1 MEVFRSDSS
10 GRDYANERLFNLLK
24 RVKQNTLKDFF
35 DNIER
40 INDHKGTLFIH
51 LKSNELNELNES
63 DIRYYHSVFKTFW
76 YLENEYEVEIVLDGK
91 TVLL

>member
-10 GRDYANERLFNLLK
+10 GKDYANERLFNLVK

-51 LKSNELNELNES
+51 LKSNES
-63 DIRYYHSVFKTFW
+63 DVRYYHSVFKTFW
-76 YLENEYEVEIVLDGK
+76 RLENEYEVEIVLDGK

>member
-51 LKSNELNELNES
+51 LKSNELNES